1 VCTRPVELA
10 RYQECTRQ
18 GLRVEPP
25 AGFVGGRCG
34 RLISSLFASCSN
46 ANPRTRTIQ
55 DHTHTILLSAVALGL
70 IPRLF
75 LFHNIPVHLVHLAT
89 RLTYSRTNVC
99 ANCITHTRKPGHAH
113 AHAHRE
119 SEAHATTQRLH
130 ALLPRTPTLYSRL
143 PSSTQRHQNNVGAVG
158 AMHVGAIHVWCR
170 PQITLAYVYA
180 AATEHARVRDRTR

>member
-1 VCTRPVELA
+1 MCTRPVELA

-130 ALLPRTPTLYSRL
+130 ALLPYIADCRAPRRGTKTTLGPLVPCTLVPY
-143 PSSTQRHQNNVGAVG
+143 TFGAG
-158 AMHVGAIHVWCR
+158 HR
-170 PQITLAYVYA
+170 
-180 AATEHARVRDRTR
+180 